1 MQSRLVALH
10 QGEVSQRHYWSWGAS
25 LQPHLT
31 MGDCRAQLLAP
42 PNGGV
47 QPAALPEQWP
57 YLNVELSHQAH
68 PNMGSPHSLSQST
81 GADPLT
87 RGTDSKV
94 QKLSLPAKAHLA
106 SLVNS
111 TGAWRQGYVSV
122 ESAHLPLSVNV

>member
-81 GADPLT
+81 GTDPLT
-87 RGTDSKV
+87 RGLDSKAAYPWTL
-94 QKLSLPAKAHLA
+94 QTDTSSTSSRGDWKMSFLDK
-106 SLVNS
+106 VN
-111 TGAWRQGYVSV
+111 
-122 ESAHLPLSVNV
+122 L